1 VTAVLT
7 VLAIAVVAW
16 FAAGS
21 IANIRRGREAL
32 RWMQGGLPVLG
43 ARATVRWL
51 GTTAVQLLLREPR
64 PPFQE
69 VTVIVFLEPR
79 DLPWTW
85 AFARARGR
93 RDLLIVRAQL
103 RDAPRLDLEVVE
115 RRSWSGREVLHR
127 LASSEWTARSPEI
140 GGVAVLSRT
149 PAALARADPLAA
161 LAARTGVA
169 VRRIAVRRGTPH
181 LQLHLDLPGPDV
193 PADALFQ
200 AVRAIGEEA
209 SH

>member
-7 VLAIAVVAW
+7 VLAICVVAW

-21 IANIRRGREAL
+21 IANVRRGRQAL

-43 ARATVRWL
+43 ARTTVHWL
-51 GTTAVQLLLREPR
+51 GTTAVQLVLREPR
-64 PPFQE
+64 APFQE
-69 VTVIVFLEPR
+69 ATVIVFLEPR

-103 RDAPRLDLEVVE
+103 RDAPRFDLEVAE

-127 LASSEWTARSPEI
+127 LPPAEWTARSPEG

-149 PAALARADPLAA
+149 PAALARADALAA

-169 VRRIAVRRGTPH
+169 VRRLAVRRGTPH
-181 LQLHLDLPGPDV
+181 LQLHLDLPGPGV
-193 PADALFQ
+193 PADALFRS
-200 AVRAIGEEA
+200 VRELAEEA